1 MLLDDAQLVCKLR
14 NRAVEATVETYRLV
28 SIILEING
36 DILIFCRHSYINR
49 ERGESKVF
57 LRLTV
62 DFK

>member
-1 MLLDDAQLVCKLR
+1 
-14 NRAVEATVETYRLV
+14 VETYRLV

-36 DILIFCRHSYINR
+36 DIPIFCRHSYINR